1 MNLSVKSLTIAAAL
15 FWGGTVFFVAL
26 LNFLAP
32 PYGRAFLDLVSSV
45 YPGYKVA
52 GTFGSVI
59 VATLYALIDGA
70 IGGVLFAWL
79 YNRCAK
85 QEN

>member
-15 FWGGTVFFVAL
+15 FWAGTVFFVAL
-26 LNFLAP
+26 FNFLAP

>member
-1 MNLSVKSLTIAAAL
+1 MPTFLP
-15 FWGGTVFFVAL
+15 GGQSYESF
-26 LNFLAP
+26 
-32 PYGRAFLDLVSSV
+32 
-45 YPGYKVA
+45 

>member
-15 FWGGTVFFVAL
+15 FWAGTV
-26 LNFLAP
+26 
-32 PYGRAFLDLVSSV
+32 
-45 YPGYKVA
+45 YKVA

-79 YNRCAK
+79 YNCCAK